1 MCFDFVV
8 TAGISRQS
16 SGALT
21 ELTLNDG
28 RPNYID
34 IMERSKLR
42 TLSRSTE
49 MAIRSW
55 GMEVK
60 AAKPGSQS

>member
-1 MCFDFVV
+1 MCFDFAVRSQHRKV
-8 TAGISRQS
+8 KQS
-16 SGALT
+16 SPLT

-42 TLSRSTE
+42 RLSNTE